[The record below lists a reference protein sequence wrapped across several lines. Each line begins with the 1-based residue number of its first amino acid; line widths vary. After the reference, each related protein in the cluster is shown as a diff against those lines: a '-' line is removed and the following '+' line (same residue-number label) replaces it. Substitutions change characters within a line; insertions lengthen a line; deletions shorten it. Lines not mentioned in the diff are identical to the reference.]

1 MRWQKPDFFTLTPVA
16 AWLALGLAGA
26 PALATAPPS
35 PAVGMTLQAQ
45 IALAPARLM
54 AMQPGEVVSIDFPVA
69 GRHSVVFEHTT
80 AGRGG
85 LRYWHGHLAGHERDR
100 VVLQALPNGRLVGA
114 LRHQGQLV
122 SFRQEADR
130 RLVAAR
136 EAARIS
142 GQAWR
147 LGERLDKGTRVVHE
161 NVAALVDATVGSE
174 IALPLPDGRT
184 EVAIVTAAGLDAHGH
199 LQIQAISRLEGR
211 GSPTV
216 ITVGSDAVFAAVFTP
231 QGEYQLVTRQGR
243 TLMLDPQAAGL
254 AQPQGEDHIPVTDEA
269 GATVAAAQS
278 TRTTTTKTTTKTT
291 TVAGSTTT
299 TGSAAFVP
307 LAAGTVDTTLT
318 LLMTYSP
325 SFVRQWGT
333 EAAART
339 RLSNIVQVANAAYG
353 NSGTGVRFKVV
364 GWKLVNQADATPQ
377 TVLSALRAGSGAFA
391 GIGTLKASV
400 GAAMV
405 SFYAPFNTTTAASST
420 CGVAYVPAS
429 GSQGLAAY
437 RTQAPTLMYSAL
449 NDGQT
454 TSSYCSLLS
463 FPHELGHNL
472 GALHDKANSST
483 SGVFPY
489 SYGKGVSGSYGTV
502 MSYISPRVAL
512 FSSPQLQC
520 TSTGTACGT
529 DTENVVATVLQTKSV
544 VAALGKPANADVA
557 VTGATMVAGALR
569 TATGAAYTGAT
580 TISTST
586 PGVTCTTGTTGLY
599 VCRVPNATPSITVA
613 VKAVGKTVSPSV
625 ATFAVSPLAERPVT
639 GTMFYVR

>member
-35 PAVGMTLQAQ
+35 PAVGLKLQAQ
-45 IALAPARLM
+45 TALAPARLM

-85 LRYWHGHLAGHERDR
+85 LRYWHGHLARHERDR
-100 VVLQALPNGRLVGA
+100 VVLQELPDGRLVGA

-147 LGERLDKGTRVVHE
+147 LGERLDAGTTMVHE
-161 NVAALVDATVGSE
+161 NVTALVQATVGSE

-184 EVAIVTAAGLDAHGH
+184 EVAIVTATGLDADGH
-199 LQIQAISRLEGR
+199 LQIQAVSRLEGR

-216 ITVGSDAVFAAVFTP
+216 VTVGRDAVFAAVFTP
-231 QGEYQLVTRQGR
+231 QGEYQLVTREGR

-254 AQPQGEDHIPVTDEA
+254 TPPKGDDHIPMHGTDEG
-269 GATVAAAQS
+269 GATVAAAQA
-278 TRTTTTKTTTKTT
+278 TKVTANPTKT

-299 TGSAAFVP
+299 TGSAAFAP

-318 LLMTYSP
+318 LLMAYSP
-325 SFVRQWGT
+325 SFVKQWGT

-364 GWKLVNQADATPQ
+364 GWKLVNQADTAPQ
-377 TVLSALRAGSGAFA
+377 TALSALRAGSGAFA
-391 GIGTLKASV
+391 GMGTLKASV

-405 SFYAPFNTTTAASST
+405 AFYAPFNTTTAATNT

-472 GALHDKANSST
+472 GALHDKANSGT

-512 FSSPQLQC
+512 FSSPQLKC
-520 TSTGTACGT
+520 TATGAACGT

-544 VAALGKPANADVA
+544 VAALGKPANADVG

-569 TATGAAYTGAT
+569 TATGTAYTGAT

-599 VCRVPNATPSITVA
+599 VCRVPSATTSITVA
-613 VKAVGKTVSPSV
+613 LKATGKTVSPTV

-639 GTMFYVR
+639 GTTFYVR